1 MDMPLGKRQRILSRK
16 SALWNERSS
25 WITHWRE
32 ISDYQQ
38 PRAGRFVATDR
49 NRGDKRTRNDID
61 RPCQPHSC
69 LDGPDNRIAPRRWE
83 RKRSVDTP

>member
-1 MDMPLGKRQRILSRK
+1 MDQPLNQRQRILSRK

-38 PRAGRFVATDR
+38 PRAGRFVVTDR
-49 NRGDKRTRNDID
+49 NRGDKRANHI
-61 RPCQPHSC
+61 
-69 LDGPDNRIAPRRWE
+69 LDNTAVFGKIKAAA
-83 RKRSVDTP
+83 KL